1 MNSESGIERL
11 LGVVERLRGEDG
23 CPWDR
28 EQTLDSLRQ
37 YLVEECYELVD
48 AIDGGNVDQHL
59 DELGDVLLQVVLQ
72 SEIRKEEKAFCFDD
86 VANHLSDKL
95 IRRHPHVFGDVIAD
109 TAEDVVR
116 NWVAIKDEEK
126 GSKPKKSIVDGIP
139 RHLPSLHRAHKIQER
154 ASRVGFDWDNVKDV
168 FAKVEEELEEVRE
181 ALASGDAE
189 HFKEELGDLFFAT
202 VNLSRFEKVDPN
214 AALDGATTK
223 FVSRF
228 SEVEKR
234 IKASGRLMSD
244 CTLEELDAEWDAVK
258 ADKTNAL
265 PPS

>member
-1 MNSESGIERL
+1 M
-11 LGVVERLRGEDG
+11 
-23 CPWDR
+23 
-28 EQTLDSLRQ
+28 
-37 YLVEECYELVD
+37 
-48 AIDGGNVDQHL
+48 
-59 DELGDVLLQVVLQ
+59 
-72 SEIRKEEKAFCFDD
+72 
-86 VANHLSDKL
+86 
-95 IRRHPHVFGDVIAD
+95 
-109 TAEDVVR
+109 
-116 NWVAIKDEEK
+116 
-126 GSKPKKSIVDGIP
+126 
-139 RHLPSLHRAHKIQER
+139 
-154 ASRVGFDWDNVKDV
+154 GFDWDNVKDV